1 VAVRLQRLFPLS
13 RDTID
18 RATLFAGATA
28 LSPIVFGPVTA
39 LLVATRLSPE
49 VQGYYYTFGSLAALQ
64 VLFELGL
71 AQVVTQ
77 FASHE
82 WPLLHLDKACEV
94 AGDARAL
101 ARLSRLARGAVSWYA
116 AAGLAAVLLLGLG
129 GAAFFSATSKPG
141 PAWQE
146 PWALL
151 SLVLGFRMLLLP
163 AYAVIQGCGMVTEF
177 WFFRFV
183 EQVLNGL
190 CIWAAVAGGLGL
202 WAPALALAV
211 GFAWGFLY
219 LVSRFRPFLT
229 SILRFRTSGAAQGL
243 WHEVWPM
250 QWRVAISSI
259 STFIVAQL
267 LVPVLFAAKG
277 PVLAGQMGLTATL
290 CAVLTAASTAWVA
303 TKMPTFG
310 HLVRGRRFKELD
322 RLFRRAFCASVMVSV
337 VGAAGIA
344 GLLWGLGVAAPKLA
358 VRVLPLGPACLLL
371 GASIAGV
378 AIIGLASYMRAYREE
393 PVAPVNFASTAL
405 ILGLAFLLASGH
417 GAAGVAGGYLA
428 VVWLFQL
435 PLTVAVVLRSRRRLR
450 AFGEHEIR

>member
-1 VAVRLQRLFPLS
+1 M
-13 RDTID
+13 
-18 RATLFAGATA
+18 
-28 LSPIVFGPVTA
+28 SPIVFGPVTA

-82 WPLLHLDKACEV
+82 WPLLHLDSACEV
-94 AGDARAL
+94 AGDERAL

-116 AAGLAAVLLLGLG
+116 IAGLGVILLLGIG
-129 GAAFFSATSKPG
+129 GAAFFRATSKPG
-141 PAWQE
+141 MMWQE
-146 PWALL
+146 PWAVL
-151 SLVLGFRMLLLP
+151 SLALGFRMLLLP
-163 AYAVIQGCGMVTEF
+163 AYAVIQGCGMVAEF

-190 CIWAAVAGGLGL
+190 CIWAAVAGGFGL
-202 WAPALALAV
+202 WAPPMALAV
-211 GFAWGFLY
+211 GFTWGALY
-219 LVSRFRPFLT
+219 LVTRFWPFLT
-229 SILRFRTSGAAQGL
+229 SVLRFRPGQGGRGV

-259 STFIVAQL
+259 STFIVGQL
-267 LVPVLFAAKG
+267 LVPILFAARG

-290 CAVLTAASTAWVA
+290 CAVLSAASTAWVV

-310 HLVRGRRFKELD
+310 HLVRERRFKELD
-322 RLFRRAFCASVMVSV
+322 NLFRRAFCTSVIVSV

-344 GLLWGLGVAAPKLA
+344 GLLWGLRVAAPNLA
-358 VRVLPLGPACLLL
+358 VRVLPLGPAGLLL
-371 GASIAGV
+371 GASIASV
-378 AIIGLASYMRAYREE
+378 AIIGLGSYMRAYREE
-393 PVAPVNFASTAL
+393 PVAPVNLASTVL
-405 ILGLAFLLASGH
+405 ILGLAYLLASDH

-435 PLTVAVVLRSRRRLR
+435 PLTAAVVLRSRRRLC
-450 AFGEHEIR
+450 ASGEHGTR